1 MEQYNDETTRI
12 APQEENPVPQQPYQ
26 EPYAQPVPPTYQ
38 APPVY
43 DMPPVPPVP
52 PTPEQPVYGQPMY
65 QPPYAPAPAPKKKNV
80 LLIVLP
86 IVLVVLLAAAAA
98 VYFLVFNG
106 TPVDEIEFDDASL
119 TMQIGDVYTLD
130 YEITPD
136 DATKLDLTWKS
147 DDKTVATVK
156 DGKVT
161 AVAEGTC
168 TITVTAESGATDT
181 CKITVKPLMA
191 EEDERLLGRWEV
203 AMTYFDGELQPFSNS
218 STYLILNDDMTGV
231 FYLGDSVYNIT
242 SWGFKQNSND
252 TDLYT
257 VAMEGLGTVSFG
269 YSTEVG
275 SALYG
280 NLVLILDSDNMLIL
294 ER

>member
-12 APQEENPVPQQPYQ
+12 APQAENPVPQQPYQ
-26 EPYAQPVPPTYQ
+26 EPYVQPAPPTYQ
-38 APPVY
+38 EPPVY

-65 QPPYAPAPAPKKKNV
+65 QPPYATAPAPKKKNV

-119 TMQIGDVYTLD
+119 IMQIGDVYTLD

-203 AMTYFDGELQPFSNS
+203 SMTYFDGELQPFSNS

>member
-12 APQEENPVPQQPYQ
+12 APQAENPVPQQPYQ
-26 EPYAQPVPPTYQ
+26 EPYVQPVPPTYQ
-38 APPVY
+38 EPPVY

-203 AMTYFDGELQPFSNS
+203 SMTYFDGELQPFSNS